1 LEVKLNLEV
10 NVLRDGVWALEA
22 YGASSTLREIRQLSL
37 MTLLVFQK
45 TYEAIV
51 KGESMPEPGL
61 PESFNVHELKGS
73 GLGRL
78 EE

>member
-1 LEVKLNLEV
+1 ME
-10 NVLRDGVWALEA
+10 VWALA
-22 YGASSTLREIRQLSL
+22 YGASSTLREILTVSDDVIGRA
-37 MTLLVFQK
+37 K

-61 PESFNVHELKGS
+61 PESFNVLMHELKGL
-73 GLGRL
+73 GLDIRL

>member
-1 LEVKLNLEV
+1 ME
-10 NVLRDGVWALEA
+10 VWALEA
-22 YGASSTLREIRQLSL
+22 YGASSTLREILTVKSDDVIGRA
-37 MTLLVFQK
+37 K

-61 PESFNVHELKGS
+61 PESFNVMHELKGL
-73 GLGRL
+73 GLDIRL

>member
-1 LEVKLNLEV
+1 VD

-22 YGASSTLREIRQLSL
+22 YGASSTLREILTVKSDDVIGR
-37 MTLLVFQK
+37 

-61 PESFNVHELKGS
+61 PESFNVLMHELKGL
-73 GLGRL
+73 GLDIRL